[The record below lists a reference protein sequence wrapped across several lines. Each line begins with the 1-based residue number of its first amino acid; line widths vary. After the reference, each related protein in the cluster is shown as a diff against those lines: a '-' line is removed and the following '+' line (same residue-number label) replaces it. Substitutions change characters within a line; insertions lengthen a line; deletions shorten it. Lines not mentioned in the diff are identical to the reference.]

1 MGDASSNQTLN
12 EVAASNKVNVSFF
25 NVASL
30 EGQAEGSLLLINNGQ
45 VTATLAA
52 GGNISSFVSEN
63 A

>member
-1 MGDASSNQTLN
+1 VGDATANESLN
-12 EVAASNKVNVSFF
+12 TVAAANKANVSFF

-30 EGQAEGSLLLINNGQ
+30 EGQTAGSLLLVSNGQ

-52 GGNISSFVSEN
+52 GGDIAAFVSSN